1 MEYIDVSMESVLLT
15 PFGRPQ
21 MTTATTTTTITIK
34 RLSHSQALLLLLSI
48 LLSYMI
54 TLTSSFS
61 SFFLYHQRSSS
72 SSSLICHLTTNIYI
86 VGKKSISED
95 WIGLGYKEYER
106 RLSPHVKIQTIF
118 LKNDDDLLARA
129 RDVITLPSPGHSHSH
144 SHSGSNRGYLFALD
158 ETGQTLSSAEFSQ
171 VLFKG
176 YELGGAHVDFLIG
189 GAEGLP
195 KEIKAAGVVAGGGG
209 GGGGGGGVSSRTGSV
224 SVVSGKI
231 PLLSL
236 SKMTWP
242 HQMARLLL
250 VEQIYRAFEIRKG
263 SGYHR

>member
-1 MEYIDVSMESVLLT
+1 
-15 PFGRPQ
+15 
-21 MTTATTTTTITIK
+21 
-34 RLSHSQALLLLLSI
+34 
-48 LLSYMI
+48 MI
-54 TLTSSFS
+54 TLTSSFTHHWLATTS
-61 SFFLYHQRSSS
+61 RSS
-72 SSSLICHLTTNIYI
+72 LHICHLTTNIYI

-129 RDVITLPSPGHSHSH
+129 RDS
-144 SHSGSNRGYLFALD
+144 SNRGFLFALD
-158 ETGQTLSSAEFSQ
+158 ETGQTLSSTEFSQ
-171 VLFKG
+171 ALFKG

-189 GAEGLP
+189 GADGLP
-195 KEIKAAGVVAGGGG
+195 KEIKGRGAGVV
-209 GGGGGGGVSSRTGSV
+209 VPTRTGSG
-224 SVVSGKI
+224 SSGSSSGGSQNQI